1 MDSVIYCND
10 LIALKAKLTE
20 DGYYDEESNSYS
32 VNHTLTPIVK
42 NGNKTLS
49 YVRDMAL
56 DLTEYPMLEN
66 LGSYDDIEGDAAK
79 LATYKS
85 VYDYEAIIEFTDEDG
100 DIHTQSKP
108 FKIGEFA

>member
-10 LIALKAKLTE
+10 LEALKVKLTE
-20 DGYYDEESNSYS
+20 DGYYDEESDSYN
-32 VNHTLTPIVK
+32 VNHTLTPIVH

-49 YVRDMAL
+49 YVRGLAL
-56 DLTEYPMLEN
+56 DLTEYTMLEN
-66 LGSYDDIEGDAAK
+66 LGSYDDIASNPDK

-85 VYDYEAIIEFTDEDG
+85 VYDFEEEIEFIDEEG
-100 DIHTQSKP
+100 VTHTYSKP